1 MGNNVKTEMKIEP
14 IVTET
19 TEKFWDAETAHNKTA
34 DTKGT
39 EHVKN
44 FFAQA
49 WLQANNIH
57 NVRVAYAKH
66 VGKKPNEIRQ
76 LPAYIREPLGLIV
89 EDGEND
95 KKLTNR
101 GLRLLEICISEHGKQ
116 KVEDTKL
123 YKYLAFRQSEKKRM
137 PDRFSQLVNQ
147 YDVHLSQIAKA
158 EAEAQKAKA
167 EAEANRETETETE
180 TETENSI
187 IPIDNRIEATLN
199 FLKDYSDDEILKFV
213 KAITAE
219 YTTIIKAD
227 TAKAEAEQQ
236 KLLEKAKAEAEADKK
251 AKAEAEKKLKE
262 ETAKQIQN
270 PKNRKKPYVAR
281 DQKTTDGLQAS
292 A

>member
-1 MGNNVKTEMKIEP
+1 MPIAP

-19 TEKFWDAETAHNKTA
+19 TEKFWAAETTHNKTA
-34 DTKGT
+34 DSNGT
-39 EHVKN
+39 EHVKA
-44 FFAQA
+44 FFTEA

-101 GLRLLEICISEHGKQ
+101 GLRLLEICIAEHGKQ

-123 YKYLAFRQSEKKRM
+123 YKYVAFRQSEKKRM

-147 YDVHLSQIAKA
+147 YDVHLSQLAKAQA
-158 EAEAQKAKA
+158 EAEAQQAEA
-167 EAEANRETETETE
+167 EAEANGE

-199 FLKDYSDDEILKFV
+199 FLKDYSDDEIVKFV

-219 YTTIIKAD
+219 HTTIIKAD

-270 PKNRKKPYVAR
+270 PKNRKNPYVAR
-281 DQKTTDGLQAS
+281 DQKTTEGLQAS

>member
-1 MGNNVKTEMKIEP
+1 MGNNNVKTEMTIEP

-34 DTKGT
+34 DTNGT
-39 EHVKN
+39 EHVKS

-57 NVRVAYAKH
+57 NVRTAYAKH
-66 VGKKPNEIRQ
+66 VKKQPSDIRQ

-101 GLRLLEICISEHGKQ
+101 GLRLLEICISEGKQ

-123 YKYLAFRQSEKKRM
+123 YKYVAFRQSEKKRM

-147 YDVHLSQIAKA
+147 YDVHLSQLAKVQA
-158 EAEAQKAKA
+158 EAEAQQAEA
-167 EAEANRETETETE
+167 EAEANGETE

-199 FLKDYSDDEILKFV
+199 FLKDYSDDEIVKFV
-213 KAITAE
+213 NAITAE
-219 YTTIIKAD
+219 HTAIIKAD
-227 TAKAEAEQQ
+227 LAKTEAENK
-236 KLLEKAKAEAEADKK
+236 KLQEKAKAEAEADKK
-251 AKAEAEKKLKE
+251 AKAEAEKKLRE
-262 ETAKQIQN
+262 ETAKQIQK

-281 DQKTTDGLQAS
+281 DQKTTEGLQAS

>member
-1 MGNNVKTEMKIEP
+1 MGNNNVKTEMPIAP

-19 TEKFWDAETAHNKTA
+19 TEKFWAAETTHNKTA
-34 DTKGT
+34 DSNGT
-39 EHVKN
+39 EHVKT
-44 FFAQA
+44 FFTEA

-101 GLRLLEICISEHGKQ
+101 GLRLLEICIAEHGKQ

-123 YKYLAFRQSEKKRM
+123 YKYVAFRQSEKKRM

-147 YDVHLSQIAKA
+147 YDVHLSQLAKAQA
-158 EAEAQKAKA
+158 EAEAQQA
-167 EAEANRETETETE
+167 EAEANGE

-199 FLKDYSDDEILKFV
+199 FLKDYSDDEIVKFV

-219 YTTIIKAD
+219 HTTIIKAD
-227 TAKAEAEQQ
+227 TAKAEAAQQ
-236 KLLEKAKAEAEADKK
+236 KLQEKAKAKAEADKK

-270 PKNRKKPYVAR
+270 PKNGKKPYVAR
-281 DQKTTDGLQAS
+281 DQKTTEGLQAS

>member
-1 MGNNVKTEMKIEP
+1 MGNNKVTTEMDIAP

-34 DTKGT
+34 DTNGT
-39 EHVKN
+39 EHVKS
-44 FFAQA
+44 FFAEA

-57 NVRVAYAKH
+57 NVRTAYAKH
-66 VGKKPNEIRQ
+66 VKKQPSDIRQ
-76 LPAYIREPLGLIV
+76 LPAYLRGPLGLIV

-101 GLRLLEICISEHGKQ
+101 GLRLLEICISEGTQ

-123 YKYLAFRQSEKKRM
+123 YKYVAFRQSEKKRM

-147 YDVHLSQIAKA
+147 YDVHLSQLAKA
-158 EAEAQKAKA
+158 EAEAQQAEAKA
-167 EAEANRETETETE
+167 EANGKTETE

-187 IPIDNRIEATLN
+187 IPIDNRIEATLK
-199 FLKDYSDDEILKFV
+199 FLKDYSDDDIVKFLHTIANEHRTILKADLA
-213 KAITAE
+213 KAQAE
-219 YTTIIKAD
+219 
-227 TAKAEAEQQ
+227 AEAEQK
-236 KLLEKAKAEAEADKK
+236 KLQEKAEADKK
-251 AKAEAEKKLKE
+251 AKAEAEKKFRK

-281 DQKTTDGLQAS
+281 DQKNTEGLQAS

>member
-57 NVRVAYAKH
+57 NVRTAYAKH
-66 VGKKPNEIRQ
+66 IGKKPSEIRQ

-123 YKYLAFRQSEKKRM
+123 YKYVSFRQSENKRM

>member
-1 MGNNVKTEMKIEP
+1 MPIAP

-19 TEKFWDAETAHNKTA
+19 TEKFWAAETTHNKTA
-34 DTKGT
+34 DSNGT
-39 EHVKN
+39 EHVKAC
-44 FFAQA
+44 FTEA

-101 GLRLLEICISEHGKQ
+101 GLRLLEICIAEHGKQ

-123 YKYLAFRQSEKKRM
+123 YKYVAFRQSEKKRM

-158 EAEAQKAKA
+158 KA
-167 EAEANRETETETE
+167 EAEAKAKAIANGEIEPEPETES
-180 TETENSI
+180 NI
-187 IPIDNRIEATLN
+187 VPIDNRIEATLN

-219 YTTIIKAD
+219 HTTIIKAD
-227 TAKAEAEQQ
+227 TAKAEAAQQ
-236 KLLEKAKAEAEADKK
+236 KLQEKAKAKAEADKK

-270 PKNRKKPYVAR
+270 PKNGKKPYVAR
-281 DQKTTDGLQAS
+281 DQKTTEGLQAS

>member
-1 MGNNVKTEMKIEP
+1 MGNNNVKTEMTIEP

-19 TEKFWDAETAHNKTA
+19 TEKFWDAETAHNKKA
-34 DTKGT
+34 DKSGT

-44 FFAQA
+44 FFAEA

-57 NVRVAYAKH
+57 NVRTAYAKH
-66 VGKKPNEIRQ
+66 VKKQPNEIRQ

-101 GLRLLEICISEHGKQ
+101 GLRLLEICISEGKQ

-123 YKYLAFRQSEKKRM
+123 YKYVAFRQSEKKRM

-147 YDVHLSQIAKA
+147 YDVHLSQLAKAQA
-158 EAEAQKAKA
+158 EAEAKAKA
-167 EAEANRETETETE
+167 EANGETETETE

-187 IPIDNRIEATLN
+187 IPIDNRIEATLK
-199 FLKDYSDDEILKFV
+199 FLKDYSDDDIVKFLHTIANEHRTILKADLA
-213 KAITAE
+213 KTQAE
-219 YTTIIKAD
+219 
-227 TAKAEAEQQ
+227 AEAEQK
-236 KLLEKAKAEAEADKK
+236 KLQEKAEADKK
-251 AKAEAEKKLKE
+251 AKAEAEKKLRE

-281 DQKTTDGLQAS
+281 DQKTTEGLQAS